1 MTLLQSAEE
10 EKALWKTCFAAA
22 SEQRCEF
29 EQSFPKVERQ
39 DQHPGPAIWAE
50 PHHGHQVAISH
61 HDHRC
66 AHGPDKAQKHSAFTC
81 RGGSNCEVQ
90 KKNNFVFG

>member
-10 EKALWKTCFAAA
+10 EKALLKTCFAAA

-50 PHHGHQVAISH
+50 PHH
-61 HDHRC
+61 DHRC